1 MFIVDPDAGDE
12 DVVKLSEGVQK
23 IITGQGGSSTKTEMM
38 GKRQLAYEI
47 NHKKDGTYVLL
58 EVEGSGAEIAEVER
72 RMRVN
77 DQILR
82 YMTVRVDEMRRR
94 AEKLKARRARKAEKQ
109 PSNGKAKAVETD
121 TDTDDDESAGILWGD
136 AFAAGGD
143 VVDSV
148 SLRQRWMG
156 LPDHVPDPWNGFF
169 AALRYDNRS
178 NRLVAGADLFGLFPV
193 YYWTSADVV
202 LIGEVRDAET
212 ARIAA
217 GSP

>member
-1 MFIVDPDAGDE
+1 MAEKRTYELMFIVDPAAGDE

-23 IITGQGGSSTKTEMM
+23 IITGQGGSITKTEMM

-94 AEKLKARRARKAEKQ
+94 ADKLKARRARKAEKK
-109 PSNGKAKAVETD
+109 PGNTKAKAVETN
-121 TDTDDDESAGILWGD
+121 TGAGDDESA
-136 AFAAGGD
+136 
-143 VVDSV
+143 S
-148 SLRQRWMG
+148 
-156 LPDHVPDPWNGFF
+156 
-169 AALRYDNRS
+169 
-178 NRLVAGADLFGLFPV
+178 
-193 YYWTSADVV
+193 
-202 LIGEVRDAET
+202 
-212 ARIAA
+212 
-217 GSP
+217 